1 MVRLRVAATETGDE
15 LESIVERYYAQYD
28 VIKIEYR
35 INPSSYHRYVAFI
48 EYEDGRDGYRE
59 TQNLDCDRYY
69 AEPPHDR
76 EMLFS

>member
-15 LESIVERYYAQYD
+15 LASIVEKYYAQYD

-35 INPSSYHRYVAFI
+35 INSCSCYRYIAFI

-59 TQNLDCDRYY
+59 TQNLDCDRWYS
-69 AEPPHDR
+69 EPPQYR
-76 EMLFS
+76 EMPLL